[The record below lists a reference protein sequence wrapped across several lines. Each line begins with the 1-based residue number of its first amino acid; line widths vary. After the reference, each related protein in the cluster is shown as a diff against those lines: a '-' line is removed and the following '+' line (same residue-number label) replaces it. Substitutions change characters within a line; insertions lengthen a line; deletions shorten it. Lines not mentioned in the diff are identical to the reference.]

1 RPFELRAAK
10 QALRPAE
17 PRHIWRPLFTGNQ
30 LAGPGHLQNRLVV
43 LERGCGWRWNRSW
56 ASGLESR
63 CVLGG
68 RGQLAHRLPEF
79 VQLCDL
85 RAVRLRDRERNPH
98 IADLAQKVLLAPP
111 EVGVAELGPIQKEL
125 SRLFGEVVHAR
136 FELPNELIWGEIH

>member
-1 RPFELRAAK
+1 
-10 QALRPAE
+10 
-17 PRHIWRPLFTGNQ
+17 
-30 LAGPGHLQNRLVV
+30 
-43 LERGCGWRWNRSW
+43 RSW

-125 SRLFGEVVHAR
+125 SRLFGEVVHAV
-136 FELPNELIWGEIH
+136 FELTNELIWGEIHGTGCGDPFHETSPCGLHFLSRDEKTSCRGILVFFYR